1 MMPQNSKV
9 VQKSCEIKMP
19 GKIFALKC
27 TISVFLGTTPT
38 SEVNKGKE
46 SQTTVVKVEKQVS
59 SQEVNSTASSNE
71 PEKQCS
77 TIMIT
82 SHKNQADNSN
92 LRETSSEDREKSE
105 I

>member
-1 MMPQNSKV
+1 MNFPKISKCLIRILLYYTV
-9 VQKSCEIKMP
+9 
-19 GKIFALKC
+19 
-27 TISVFLGTTPT
+27 SVFLGTTPT

-77 TIMIT
+77 TTMIT